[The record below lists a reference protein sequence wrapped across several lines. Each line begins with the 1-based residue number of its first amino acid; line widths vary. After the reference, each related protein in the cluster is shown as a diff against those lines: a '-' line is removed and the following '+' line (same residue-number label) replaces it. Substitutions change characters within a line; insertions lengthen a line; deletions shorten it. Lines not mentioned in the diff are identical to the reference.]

1 MPIEPY
7 QFPETCSCC
16 NTDSSTSSGGGGSGD
31 SGREWILFGEIA
43 PEGNVVADRRTIYRR
58 RNEAYYELYMK
69 EHNDGSAFGWL
80 LYHQVAA
87 PTV

>member
-7 QFPETCSCC
+7 QLPETCSCC
-16 NTDSSTSSGGGGSGD
+16 TTGTDSGSGSGSD
-31 SGREWILFGEIA
+31 SGREWILFGEVV

-58 RNEAYYELYMK
+58 RNGEYYEFYMK
-69 EHNDGSAFGWL
+69 EHNDGSAFGWV